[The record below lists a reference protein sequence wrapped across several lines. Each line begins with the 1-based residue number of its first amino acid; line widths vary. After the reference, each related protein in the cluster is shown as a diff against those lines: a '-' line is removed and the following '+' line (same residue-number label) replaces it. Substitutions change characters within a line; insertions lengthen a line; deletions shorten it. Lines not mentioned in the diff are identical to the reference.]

1 LTKDDFYNINNDN
14 SKLVRLRSTVWP
26 LGIENQHGRKNP
38 NRNTII
44 LMMVTIESAGIT
56 DIGRRRDQNEDSL
69 FIDDG
74 MGLYVVADG
83 MGGHKAGEVASKL
96 VVETIRDYLKQNQS
110 DGQVE
115 DLTKVDPSLSKEA
128 RQLLAG
134 IHLSN
139 RIVHQT
145 SLSNEAYKGMGS
157 TVSAI
162 FFTKKTFI
170 VANVGDSLIYL
181 IRDGKIEL
189 ISVPHTLIA
198 EQTELDPENAEL
210 LWSDFKHVLTRA
222 MGVDKSVKA
231 DINEVPFF
239 KNDILVISSDG
250 LTDKASPEE
259 ILELVHNR
267 RSERACQ
274 GLVDLAN
281 SRGGDDNI
289 TAIVLRVKSSGN
301 GTRGAMG
308 WIKGIFKPFYN
319 SNSKRKT

>member
-1 LTKDDFYNINNDN
+1 
-14 SKLVRLRSTVWP
+14 
-26 LGIENQHGRKNP
+26 
-38 NRNTII
+38 
-44 LMMVTIESAGIT
+44 MMVTIESAGIT
-56 DIGRRRDQNEDSL
+56 DVGRRRDQNEDSL

-115 DLTKVDPSLSKEA
+115 DLAKVDPSLSKEA

-145 SLSNEAYKGMGS
+145 SLSNEDYKGMGS
-157 TVSAI
+157 TVSAVY
-162 FFTKKTFI
+162 FTNKTFI

-259 ILELVHNR
+259 ILELVYNR
-267 RSERACQ
+267 RSDRACK

-289 TAIVLRVKSSGN
+289 TAIVVRVKSSGN
-301 GTRGAMG
+301 ETRGPMG
-308 WIKGIFKPFYN
+308 WIKGLLKPLFN
-319 SNSKRKT
+319 TNSKRKI

>member
-1 LTKDDFYNINNDN
+1 
-14 SKLVRLRSTVWP
+14 
-26 LGIENQHGRKNP
+26 
-38 NRNTII
+38 
-44 LMMVTIESAGIT
+44 MMVTIESAGIT
-56 DIGRRRDQNEDSL
+56 DIGRRREQNEDSL

-83 MGGHKAGEVASKL
+83 MGGHRAGEVASKL

-115 DLTKVDPSLSKEA
+115 DLTKVDPSLSIEA

-139 RIVHQT
+139 RIVYQT
-145 SLSNEAYKGMGS
+145 ALSNEAYKGMGS
-157 TVSAI
+157 TVSAVY
-162 FFTKKTFI
+162 FTKKTFI

-189 ISVPHTLIA
+189 LSVPHTLIA

-210 LWSDFKHVLTRA
+210 LWGDFKHVLTRA
-222 MGVDKSVKA
+222 MGVDASVKA

-239 KNDILVISSDG
+239 KSDILVISSDG

-259 ILELVHNR
+259 ILELVYNR

-289 TAIVLRVKSSGN
+289 TTIVLRVKSSGN
-301 GTRGAMG
+301 ETRGAME
-308 WIKGIFKPFYN
+308 WIKGILKPFFN
-319 SNSKRKT
+319 TNSKRKI

>member
-1 LTKDDFYNINNDN
+1 
-14 SKLVRLRSTVWP
+14 
-26 LGIENQHGRKNP
+26 
-38 NRNTII
+38 
-44 LMMVTIESAGIT
+44 MVTIESAGIT

-69 FIDDG
+69 FFDDA

-83 MGGHKAGEVASKL
+83 MGGHKAGEVASRL
-96 VVETIRDYLKQNQS
+96 VVETIRDYIKQNQS
-110 DGQVE
+110 DGQVK
-115 DLTKVDPSLSKEA
+115 DLMKVDPSLSKEA

-134 IHLSN
+134 INLSN

-145 SLSNEAYKGMGS
+145 ALSNEDYKGMGS

-162 FFTKKTFI
+162 YFTNKTFI

-222 MGVDKSVKA
+222 MGVDKAVKA

-259 ILELVHNR
+259 ILELVYKR
-267 RSERACQ
+267 RSDKACHS
-274 GLVDLAN
+274 LVDLAN

-289 TAIVLRVKSSGN
+289 TAIVLKVKSSEN
-301 GTRGAMG
+301 ATRGPMG
-308 WIKGIFKPFYN
+308 WIKGILKPFFN
-319 SNSKRKT
+319 TNSKRKI

>member
-1 LTKDDFYNINNDN
+1 
-14 SKLVRLRSTVWP
+14 
-26 LGIENQHGRKNP
+26 
-38 NRNTII
+38 
-44 LMMVTIESAGIT
+44 MMVTIESAGIT
-56 DIGRRRDQNEDSL
+56 DVGRRRDQNEDSL

-115 DLTKVDPSLSKEA
+115 DLATVDPSLSKEA

-145 SLSNEAYKGMGS
+145 SLSDEAYKGMGS
-157 TVSAI
+157 TVSAVY
-162 FFTKKTFI
+162 FTNKTFI

-222 MGVDKSVKA
+222 MGVDESVKA

-259 ILELVHNR
+259 ILELVYKR
-267 RSERACQ
+267 RSDRACK

-301 GTRGAMG
+301 ESRGPTG
-308 WIKGIFKPFYN
+308 WIKGLLKPLF
-319 SNSKRKT
+319 STNSKRKI